1 VVSQTYAS
9 VELLLLSASS
19 VIEPESKAGSKA
31 TGPRLRS
38 KESGSDASFLIAIS
52 ISNVSVVVSV
62 GVRWWWK
69 VMVVE
74 GDGGGR

>member
-1 VVSQTYAS
+1 
-9 VELLLLSASS
+9 
-19 VIEPESKAGSKA
+19 
-31 TGPRLRS
+31 
-38 KESGSDASFLIAIS
+38 LIAIS